1 MLIVRSHDNVILFYN
16 SYATYLIVIVVA
28 FDLIRAQL
36 LWMSVVLLALHDVS
50 SEHLW
55 VLNFNLGI
63 IEDIIIIIDVLYYLY
78 GLLMVLTLLLRL

>member
-1 MLIVRSHDNVILFYN
+1 M
-16 SYATYLIVIVVA
+16 
-28 FDLIRAQL
+28 
-36 LWMSVVLLALHDVS
+36 VLLALHDVAT
-50 SEHLW
+50 EHLW